1 MNFAIDHIG
10 IAVMDLEDTLIHYQQ
25 DFGFKLEHREKV
37 ESQNTEIVFLK
48 AGPTLIELLA
58 PLSNSGPVAK
68 FIKKRGPGLHHICY
82 AVDNIV
88 DELKRLS
95 SLGYKLIDEVPRA
108 GAHNSLVA
116 FIHPKSC
123 NGVLVELAQRLS

>member
-1 MNFAIDHIG
+1 
-10 IAVMDLEDTLIHYQQ
+10 
-25 DFGFKLEHREKV
+25 
-37 ESQNTEIVFLK
+37 
-48 AGPTLIELLA
+48 
-58 PLSNSGPVAK
+58 AK